1 MCQIP
6 ETLRSTT
13 NSMTV
18 VLRTDHSISHR
29 GFRARWS
36 TDEPAG
42 KFVQFPPNDIEN
54 GFCDFIKT
62 FLTYRRHKNTA
73 KI

>member
-54 GFCDFIKT
+54 GF
-62 FLTYRRHKNTA
+62 
-73 KI
+73 